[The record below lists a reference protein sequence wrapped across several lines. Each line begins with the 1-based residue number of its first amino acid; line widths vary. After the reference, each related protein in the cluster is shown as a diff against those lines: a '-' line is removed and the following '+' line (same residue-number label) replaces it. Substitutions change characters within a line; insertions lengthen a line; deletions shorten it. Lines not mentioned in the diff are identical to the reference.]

1 MVITIITMRHKLRI
15 IIIIMIIIIV
25 LTGKDLADAEWSEMV
40 QV

>member
-15 IIIIMIIIIV
+15 IMIIMI
-25 LTGKDLADAEWSEMV
+25 LTGEDLADAEWSEMV

>member
-15 IIIIMIIIIV
+15 IIIIIIIMI
-25 LTGKDLADAEWSEMV
+25 LTGEDLADAEWSEMV